1 MRAGDIRGTHP
12 HWEQYFNGHA
22 DHDALQQI
30 RGIGPARSALILRL
44 YGGIDTF
51 LQADPEDVARRS
63 RGLIGAGLA
72 AEFQRRSLD
81 AGLRSD
87 WSRLQAA
94 NRNPD
99 SMVQPR
105 GFVHRLRAFL
115 EEAGPSP
122 WDQLAGALARL
133 PEVVRSL
140 TAALPPEGP
149 RTLRPAAKPQL
160 GHATPPEPRPDRT
173 MPAPRSSAA

>member
-1 MRAGDIRGTHP
+1 LRAGDIRGTHP
-12 HWEQYFNGHA
+12 HWEQYFNGHT

-51 LQADPEDVARRS
+51 LQADPEDVTRRS

-72 AEFQRRSLD
+72 AELQQRSRD
-81 AGLRSD
+81 AGLQSD
-87 WSRLQAA
+87 WSRLQEA
-94 NRNPD
+94 NRDAD
-99 SMVQPR
+99 STVQPR

-115 EEAGPSP
+115 GEGGPSP
-122 WDQLAGALARL
+122 WDQLARALARL

-140 TAALPPEGP
+140 TVALPPEGP
-149 RTLRPAAKPQL
+149 RTLRPPAKP
-160 GHATPPEPRPDRT
+160 
-173 MPAPRSSAA
+173 

>member
-72 AEFQRRSLD
+72 AEFQQRSLD

-94 NRNPD
+94 NRNAE
-99 SMVQPR
+99 SLAQSR
-105 GFVHRLRAFL
+105 GWAHRLRALL
-115 EEAGPSP
+115 EDAGPSP
-122 WDQLAGALARL
+122 WHRLTAVLTRL
-133 PEVVRSL
+133 PEVVRTL
-140 TAALPPEGP
+140 AATLPPKGP
-149 RTLRPAAKPQL
+149 ATL
-160 GHATPPEPRPDRT
+160 PEPRPDRKV
-173 MPAPRSSAA
+173 PAARSSAA

>member
-51 LQADPEDVARRS
+51 LQADPADVARRS
-63 RGLIGAGLA
+63 RGLIGPGLA
-72 AEFQRRSLD
+72 AELQQRALD

-87 WSRLQAA
+87 WSRLQEA
-94 NRNPD
+94 NRNAD
-99 SMVQPR
+99 SVGQSHGLAQR
-105 GFVHRLRAFL
+105 IRAFL

-122 WDQLAGALARL
+122 WDQLIGVLTRL
-133 PEVVRSL
+133 PEVVRTL
-140 TAALPPEGP
+140 TAALSPERLAP
-149 RTLRPAAKPQL
+149 S
-160 GHATPPEPRPDRT
+160 PEPRPDRK
-173 MPAPRSSAA
+173 MPEARRTPA